1 MLTNFSK
8 WMIYTSSYII
18 LYPVLIV
25 KILFESRQEKVAYM
39 EKIKLNFLDSKEIIF
54 TLLGLIFVSVI
65 VIFILNKI
73 KPNSRCKS
81 KLKNNVTY
89 EAASFLIPYIIS
101 IFTIDLDWYGW
112 LINIIIY
119 ILFGLITILADIV
132 QLCPVFLLIGFKLY
146 KDYNGN
152 YVYSKLSIEQYNQL
166 CTDQIDGIEA
176 KMLTTHLSISTI
188 NKF

>member
-18 LYPVLIV
+18 LYPILIV
-25 KILFESRQEKVAYM
+25 KVLFQGRKEKITYT
-39 EKIKLNFLDSKEIIF
+39 EKIKLNFSELKEIIF
-54 TLLGLIFVSVI
+54 TLIGLIFISML
-65 VIFILNKI
+65 VIFILKRI
-73 KPNSRCKS
+73 KPNSRCKT
-81 KLKNNVTY
+81 KLKSNVTY

-132 QLCPVFLLIGFKLY
+132 QFCPVFLLLRFRLY
-146 KDYNGN
+146 KDFNDN

-166 CTDQIDGIEA
+166 CIDQIEGIEA
-176 KMLTTHLSISTI
+176 KMLTKHLSLSMIK
-188 NKF
+188 KF